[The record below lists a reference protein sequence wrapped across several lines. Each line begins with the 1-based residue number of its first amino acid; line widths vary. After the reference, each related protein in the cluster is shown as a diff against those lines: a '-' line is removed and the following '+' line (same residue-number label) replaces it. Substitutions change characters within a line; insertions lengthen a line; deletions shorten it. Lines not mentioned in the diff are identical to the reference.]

1 MHVGD
6 NKLVTVVGL
15 ESLLLSILVDRCIAL
30 FGQCARKSQVAH
42 LVLTSYCNE
51 ILCFPCSYFV
61 RVWPGHKWDGSELMA
76 FFLVY

>member
-30 FGQCARKSQVAH
+30 FGQCARKSQVPH
-42 LVLTSYCNE
+42 LV
-51 ILCFPCSYFV
+51 
-61 RVWPGHKWDGSELMA
+61 
-76 FFLVY
+76 